1 MGPVSLSIEQRWWR
15 SHRVATSTTG
25 CDTDPMT
32 ALQWDVSSYFD
43 SVEGRGFAEAE
54 ERFGAEVR
62 RLAALYDHHEVR
74 AGSVPH
80 DPAGTLDEVVEATNR
95 VLGDLQLLRAFLNAF
110 VSTDA
115 TDAAAQAAMSRLQ
128 RSSVELSTLT
138 TRLDAWTAGL
148 DLDAVVEASEVAAA
162 HEWPLRKGLGR
173 AEHLMSEAEEELA
186 ALLSVTGSTAWS
198 RLYGDV
204 SSAIRTEVALPSGT
218 EELPIFAV
226 RGLATD
232 PDPATR
238 RAAYEAELG
247 AWEANAVPIAA
258 ALNAIKGE
266 QQELALRRG
275 WPSVLAAQ
283 RFGQAVDEATLEAL
297 QSAMVASFPDF
308 RRFLRTKAG
317 VLGHEGGLPWHDLF
331 APVGAAAAVDWAGAV
346 DAVRSAF
353 GSYSPGLRGLADR
366 AVGERWIDVEPRPGK
381 RGGAFCMPMG
391 DGDSRVLLNFDGS
404 FDGVMTLAHEL
415 GHAYHNTT
423 LGPRTPMQR
432 GTPSS
437 LAETASIFCETI
449 MVEHGLSSVE
459 GDERLALLDTDL
471 SGSTQVI
478 VDIHSRFL
486 FESAVFERRRRSTL
500 APGELCEL
508 MAEAQEATY
517 GDGLDAEVRH
527 PWMWAAKPH
536 YYGSVFYNWPYAFGL
551 LFGIGLY
558 ARYVEDPERFRSEY
572 DDLLSSTGMAP
583 AAELGAR
590 FGLDVRDEGFW
601 TAGLDV
607 VRRRIDE
614 YVELAGGSS

>member
-1 MGPVSLSIEQRWWR
+1 
-15 SHRVATSTTG
+15 
-25 CDTDPMT
+25 MT
-32 ALQWDVSSYFD
+32 ATTWDVSSYFP
-43 SVEGRGFAEAE
+43 SVGSREFADAE

-62 RLAALYDHHEVR
+62 RLGALYDRHDVR
-74 AGSVPH
+74 GGSTAD
-80 DPAGTLDEVVEATNR
+80 DPGAVLDEVVGATNR
-95 VLGDLQLLRAFLNAF
+95 VLGELQLLRSFLNAF

-115 TDAAAQAAMSRLQ
+115 TDATAQAAMSRLQ
-128 RSSVELSTLT
+128 RMSVDLTTLT
-138 TRLDAWTAGL
+138 TRLDAWLAGL
-148 DLDAVVEASEVAAA
+148 DLDGLVAESEVAAA

-173 AEHLMSEAEEELA
+173 AEHLMSEGEEELA

-204 SSAIRTEVALPSGT
+204 TSAIRAEVDLPDGT

-226 RGLATD
+226 RGLATHVD
-232 PDPATR
+232 AAVR
-238 RAAYEAELG
+238 RAAYVAELG

-258 ALNAIKGE
+258 ALNAVKGE

-283 RFGQAVDEATLEAL
+283 RHGQAVDEATLDAL
-297 QSAMVASFPDF
+297 QSAMVSSFPDF
-308 RRFLRTKAG
+308 RRFLRTKAAL
-317 VLGHEGGLPWHDLF
+317 LGHAGGLPWHDLF
-331 APVGAAAAVDWAGAV
+331 APVGAAAAVDWSGAV
-346 DAVRSAF
+346 EAVRTAF
-353 GSYSPGLRGLADR
+353 GSYSPALQGLADR
-366 AVGERWIDVEPRPGK
+366 AVAGRWIDVEPRPGK

-423 LGPRTPMQR
+423 LGPRTPIQR

-449 MVEHGLSSVE
+449 MVEHGLASVD

-486 FESAVFERRRRSTL
+486 FESAVFERRGRSTL

-517 GDGLDAEVRH
+517 GDGLHPELRH

-558 ARYVEDPERFRSEY
+558 ARYVEDPERFRAEY
-572 DDLLSSTGMAP
+572 DELLSSTGMAP
-583 AAELGAR
+583 AAELGER
-590 FGLDVRDEGFW
+590 FGLDVRDEAFW
-601 TAGLDV
+601 SAGLDV
-607 VRRRIDE
+607 IRRRIDE
-614 YVELAGGSS
+614 YEALADR